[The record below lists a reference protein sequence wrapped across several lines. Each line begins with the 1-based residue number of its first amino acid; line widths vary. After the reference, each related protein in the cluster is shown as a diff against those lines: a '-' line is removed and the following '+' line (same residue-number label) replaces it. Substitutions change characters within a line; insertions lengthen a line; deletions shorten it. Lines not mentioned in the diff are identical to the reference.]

1 MEQNLKEKLWD
12 YIIRNDPDLMFRLQ
26 EEYKVGDYLD
36 EKVKEVL
43 ILAEEMSADSVP
55 TEITEEVCL
64 NILTE
69 DLKPSR
75 FNYVLEL
82 LREKFEIVFSAY
94 TLNDTLTFEVLQI
107 MEYCRNIFDKTG
119 FSKETEQ
126 SPALKN
132 AIVEQISSYLYKVD
146 GKQNSNN

>member
-64 NILTE
+64 TILTE
-69 DLKPSR
+69 DLKPCR
-75 FNYVLEL
+75 FNYVSEL

-94 TLNDTLTFEVLQI
+94 TSNDTLTFEVLQI
-107 MEYCRNIFDKTG
+107 MEYCRNIFEETG

-132 AIVEQISSYLYKVD
+132 AIVEQISSYLNKVD
-146 GKQNSNN
+146 GKQNTNN